1 MVVVRFSFLF
11 LYLSFIMLKFWST
24 QCDKLGSKVVNIDCV
39 RAEFVECWENSYDV
53 SLDIN
58 SQKFLVRFSFDWW
71 LITSFEIVS
80 FKWFMINLTNSLVI
94 ALRNLVDFLRSK
106 LQ

>member
-1 MVVVRFSFLF
+1 MSE
-11 LYLSFIMLKFWST
+11 FWSL
-24 QCDKLGSKVVNIDCV
+24 QCDKSISKVVSVDCV
-39 RAEFVECWENSYDV
+39 KAEFVENWENSYDV

-71 LITSFEIVS
+71 LISSFEVVS
-80 FKWFMINLTNSLVI
+80 FKWFMINLTNSFVV

-106 LQ
+106 L